1 MKPRRSCV
9 RGCAL
14 GLALAAYA
22 GVVSE
27 SAAQTVRGLLLEH
40 ATETPIE
47 LGRVLLVTAD
57 GDPIDETL
65 TDAEG
70 FFSLESD
77 DAGFYAI
84 VGSALGYRPA
94 QSETV
99 QVDEGGVVIVQLQLL
114 LAPVPVPGVV
124 VRADRLNEPRVP
136 ELEGTGFYERLERGR
151 GDFLTPAEVR
161 AHPGTYTPQL
171 FREIHNV
178 MLVPVTDGATGPW
191 NDSIKIRKAMRGARA
206 DRTCAPMIWID
217 DVYTQLMPG
226 EGLHDAIPKRD
237 ILGIE
242 VHTPH
247 SDPPLRYFRENHPDK
262 ICGVV
267 LIWTRRRR
275 P

>member
-1 MKPRRSCV
+1 MALPRSGTLFFAAIACV
-9 RGCAL
+9 L
-14 GLALAAYA
+14 GGAAD
-22 GVVSE
+22 GG
-27 SAAQTVRGLLLEH
+27 AQTVRGLLLESV
-40 ATETPIE
+40 TETPIE
-47 LGRVLLVTAD
+47 LGQVVLVTAE
-57 GDPIDETL
+57 GDTVDVAL
-65 TDAEG
+65 TDGEG
-70 FFSLESD
+70 FFSLDGEE
-77 DAGFYAI
+77 GGLYAI
-84 VGSALGYRPA
+84 IGSALGYRAA

-99 QVDEGGVVIVQLQLL
+99 DIEDAGVVIVQLRLAP
-114 LAPVPVPGVV
+114 APVPVAGVV
-124 VRADRLNEPRVP
+124 VQADRLNEPRVP
-136 ELEGTGFYERLERGR
+136 ELEGTGFYERLERGS
-151 GDFLTPAEVR
+151 GDFLTPAEIR
-161 AHPGTYTPQL
+161 AHPGVYTPQL

-217 DVYTQLMPG
+217 DVYTELMPG

-247 SDPPLRYFRENHPDK
+247 SQAPLRYYREYHPDK

-267 LIWTRRRR
+267 LIWTRRRG